1 MYLHKTCEMMID
13 AAYLTRSLS
22 LRRNEERKRVEW
34 RNGGSPTASRS
45 LLWPLRGWHPR
56 KSQHKCNNGASTRQG
71 RRGGQVFCTSLCI
84 SCRRP
89 GEDGR
94 KQSAWES
101 GPPVQSSFHAGIPS
115 APIASGK
122 CSAESLDTKDVRKTY
137 FHLPHQRVEV
147 EVQ

>member
-1 MYLHKTCEMMID
+1 M
-13 AAYLTRSLS
+13 
-22 LRRNEERKRVEW
+22 EERRIADGLALSTVA
-34 RNGGSPTASRS
+34 SPGVASKEVTTQ
-45 LLWPLRGWHPR
+45 G
-56 KSQHKCNNGASTRQG
+56 NNGASTRQG
-71 RRGGQVFCTSLCI
+71 RRGGQAFCTSLCI

-122 CSAESLDTKDVRKTY
+122 VLGRILDTKDVRKTY